1 VAQAIESTGIRRG
14 IVLLAGI
21 AATIFVAVALVPLK
35 PSAQTTSAVNGK
47 IVFVKRDTAPGDHLN
62 DIWVMNADGTNQ
74 INLTNTPDV
83 SENQPAFSSDGTKIA
98 FNGPGIEN
106 QEGDIL
112 SDIWVMDAD
121 GTNETN
127 LTNTPDVSESQPTW
141 EPSGAQL
148 AFVRYHSS
156 CDMVPKPPECTTSQP
171 DIFVMDANGSS
182 ETNLT
187 KSDAFETSPDWSPDG
202 TKIAFSGVRNRGWEI
217 LTMDPDG
224 QNETNLTGDAFDA
237 YDEAP
242 DWSPDST
249 KVVFMKQSQVGGC
262 CEPWEIWAVNRDG
275 SGDTNLTNHPR
286 DDTYPSWSPD
296 GLEITFSSN
305 RDTSS
310 HQSDIYAMPAPTTL
324 PPPGQTAS
332 TATSVDSNLAAL
344 AASRLLRE
352 ANAQTTS
359 PTAVRRLTRDGSSTS
374 PDWGTAPPTSANT
387 CTIEGTASAETI
399 AGTLGADVICAR
411 GGNDTVKG
419 LGGNDTLNGQGGND
433 KVLGGAGKD
442 MVVGNAGADLL
453 YGDGGADTVDSK
465 DTVNGNDSLDGGAG
479 TDTKVSDSTEK
490 SIVNIP

>member
-1 VAQAIESTGIRRG
+1 MAEAIESTGIRRG

-21 AATIFVAVALVPLK
+21 AATIFVAVALVPLE

-74 INLTNTPDV
+74 TNLTNTPNV
-83 SENQPAFSSDGTKIA
+83 GEVQPAFSFDGTKIA
-98 FNGPGIEN
+98 FNGPGQEN
-106 QEGDIL
+106 EDGDTL
-112 SDIWVMDAD
+112 SDIWVMNAD
-121 GTNETN
+121 GSNKTN

-141 EPSGAQL
+141 APSGAQL
-148 AFVRYHSS
+148 AFVRYHDSV
-156 CDMVPKPPECTTSQP
+156 CGPTRPECTTNQP
-171 DIFVMDANGSS
+171 DIFVMGDNGTNQ
-182 ETNLT
+182 TNLT
-187 KSDAFETSPDWSPDG
+187 DSDAFETSPDWSPDG
-202 TKIAFSGVRNRGWEI
+202 AKIAFSGVRNRGWEI

-237 YDEAP
+237 SDEAP

-275 SGDTNLTNHPR
+275 SGDTNLTNHPL

-296 GLEITFSSN
+296 GSEITFSSN

-332 TATSVDSNLAAL
+332 TATSEDGNMAAL
-344 AASRLLRE
+344 AASRVLRE

-374 PDWGTAPPTSANT
+374 PDWGNNSAPLITKVRPAKGSTITDRTPLIGANVTDAPTNLTKSDL
-387 CTIEGTASAETI
+387 
-399 AGTLGADVICAR
+399 TL
-411 GGNDTVKG
+411 
-419 LGGNDTLNGQGGND
+419 
-433 KVLGGAGKD
+433 
-442 MVVGNAGADLL
+442 
-453 YGDGGADTVDSK
+453 
-465 DTVNGNDSLDGGAG
+465 SLDDARIARTQFSYNRDTDQLRYTPG
-479 TDTKVSDSTEK
+479 TDLSLAEHTVRVVARDPEGLITRK
-490 SIVNIP
+490 SWSFSIAAP

>member
-1 VAQAIESTGIRRG
+1 VAQAIESTRIRRG

-21 AATIFVAVALVPLK
+21 AATIFVAVALVPLE

-98 FNGPGIEN
+98 FNGPGDQN
-106 QEGDIL
+106 NEGDIL
-112 SDIWVMDAD
+112 SDIWVMNAD

-141 EPSGAQL
+141 APSGAQL

-156 CDMVPKPPECTTSQP
+156 CDFVPKPSQCTTSQP

-202 TKIAFSGVRNRGWEI
+202 TKIAFSGVRNGRWEI

-224 QNETNLTGDAFDA
+224 QNEAILTGDEFHASND
-237 YDEAP
+237 AP

-249 KVVFMKQSQVGGC
+249 KIVFMKQCQGVCSDT
-262 CEPWEIWAVNRDG
+262 WEIWAVNRDG
-275 SGDTNLTNHPR
+275 SGDTNLTNHPL
-286 DDTYPSWSPD
+286 DDQYPSWSPD
-296 GLEITFSSN
+296 GSEITFSSN

-332 TATSVDSNLAAL
+332 TATSEDGNMAAL
-344 AASRLLRE
+344 TASRLLRE
-352 ANAQTTS
+352 ANAQT
-359 PTAVRRLTRDGSSTS
+359 TAVRRLTRDGSSTS
-374 PDWGTAPPTSANT
+374 PDWGTAPPTSANA

-399 AGTLGADVICAR
+399 SGTLGADVICAG

-419 LGGNDTLNGQGGND
+419 LGGNDTLKGQGGND
-433 KVLGGAGKD
+433 KLLGGADKD
-442 MVVGNAGADLL
+442 KVVGNAGADFL
-453 YGDGGADTVDSK
+453 YGDGGADTVNSK

-479 TDTKVSDSTEK
+479 TDTKVSDATEK
-490 SIVNIP
+490 SIVAFP